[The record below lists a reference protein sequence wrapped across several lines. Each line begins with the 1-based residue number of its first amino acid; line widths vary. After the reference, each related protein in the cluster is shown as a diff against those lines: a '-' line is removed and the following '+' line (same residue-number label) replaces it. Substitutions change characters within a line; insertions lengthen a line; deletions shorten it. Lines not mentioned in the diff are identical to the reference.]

1 MPSWDLEDRTICTRV
16 LKSTLD
22 LIAAAKAE
30 AHLSPEER
38 HGHRHTVGDQLPECG
53 PARPRRG
60 DAKHLLPG
68 QLSNTLDDLSSSR
81 HFPSRVRSHPKPKR
95 QAIAADR
102 VRLMVVEG
110 WLARAV
116 TTRPDH
122 TAVETP
128 TGSWSYRELNDAARS
143 GAASLARHGAGPGA
157 RIGIELPGG
166 LPFAQ
171 ALHACLLLGAVALP
185 LDLRLSAEER
195 AQIAAGC
202 DLVVR
207 EPLGKWSAAELPRI
221 AGTAHELESPALI
234 IHTSGTT
241 SAPRPVEL
249 TYGNLLWS
257 ALGSAVALG
266 RDPEERW
273 LCALP
278 LSHVGGLSILMRSTI
293 YATTAVLH
301 ERFETDR
308 ALHSLMHEDIT
319 LVSLVATTLSRL
331 LDAGLSHPPRL
342 RCALTG
348 GGPVPPALIARAR
361 RAGVPV
367 SLTYGL
373 TESCSQATTTP
384 LPEAAPAIS
393 LAGGEEGAEGADGE
407 IDASAGPP
415 LFCTRL
421 RIAPDGEIL
430 LAGPTVAPGAPQ
442 EDGWLHTGDL
452 GSLDARGHLH
462 VTGRK
467 ADTIVSGGEN
477 VAPAEVEAV
486 LEAHPLVL
494 EAAVIGR
501 PDPEWGE
508 AVTAIVLPRPGA
520 VLEEAEL
527 RAHCLAALAR
537 YKVPKDFTLTEEPLP
552 RTRSGKLLRR
562 ELPRSQP

>member
-1 MPSWDLEDRTICTRV
+1 
-16 LKSTLD
+16 
-22 LIAAAKAE
+22 
-30 AHLSPEER
+30 
-38 HGHRHTVGDQLPECG
+38 
-53 PARPRRG
+53 
-60 DAKHLLPG
+60 
-68 QLSNTLDDLSSSR
+68 
-81 HFPSRVRSHPKPKR
+81 
-95 QAIAADR
+95 
-102 VRLMVVEG
+102 MVVEG

-122 TAVETP
+122 KAVETP

-143 GAASLARHGAGPGA
+143 GAASLARRGAGPGA
-157 RIGIELPGG
+157 RIGIELPSG

-185 LDLRLSAEER
+185 IDLRLAREER

-202 DLVVR
+202 DLLVR
-207 EPLGKWSAAELPRI
+207 EPLGKWSAAELPGI
-221 AGTAHELESPALI
+221 AGTAHELESMALV

-266 RDPEERW
+266 RDPNERW

-278 LSHVGGLSILMRSTI
+278 PSHVGGLSILMRSTI

-301 ERFETDR
+301 ERFEADR

-319 LVSLVATTLSRL
+319 LVSLVATTLARL
-331 LDAGLSHPPRL
+331 LDSGLSNPPAL

-348 GGPVPPALIARAR
+348 GGPVPPALIARAQA
-361 RAGVPV
+361 AGVPL

-384 LPEAAPAIS
+384 LPEA
-393 LAGGEEGAEGADGE
+393 GTD
-407 IDASAGPP
+407 DASAGPP

-421 RIAPDGEIL
+421 QIAPDGEIL
-430 LAGPTVAPGAPQ
+430 IAGPTVAPGGPQ

-452 GSLDARGHLH
+452 GSLDERGHLH

-477 VAPAEVEAV
+477 IAPAEVEAV

-501 PDPEWGE
+501 LDPEWGE
-508 AVTAIVLPRPGA
+508 AVIAIVIPRQGA
-520 VLEEAEL
+520 ALTEAEL
-527 RAHCLAALAR
+527 REHCAAALAR
-537 YKVPKDFTLTEEPLP
+537 FKVPKEFTLTDEPLP

-562 ELPRSQP
+562 ELRP